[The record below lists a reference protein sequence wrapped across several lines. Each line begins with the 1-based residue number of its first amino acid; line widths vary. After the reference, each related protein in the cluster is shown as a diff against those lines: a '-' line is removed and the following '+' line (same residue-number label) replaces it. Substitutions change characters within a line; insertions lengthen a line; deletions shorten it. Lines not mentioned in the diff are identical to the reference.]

1 MYIHIDKD
9 SLLYN
14 FPNIFL
20 VMVSNYYNKNIL
32 KRKYKDI
39 IQIKK
44 FLPVRNSLDIIENN
58 IYLFH

>member
-1 MYIHIDKD
+1 
-9 SLLYN
+9 
-14 FPNIFL
+14 
-20 VMVSNYYNKNIL
+20 MVSNYYNKNIL